1 MSATP
6 IFAPTPAA
14 IERSQLTAF
23 TRFCEIETGQRFD
36 DDAALHS
43 FSVAEFRRFWA
54 LFLRWSGLVVEGA
67 PEPVC
72 TRPDGTDPGR
82 EDCER
87 AVFFPG
93 LRLSYVE
100 NLLRSRAPED
110 GGCTAL
116 IARDEQGAA
125 ARLTRD
131 ELTRRVLAAAASL
144 RALGLKAGDRVVAV
158 ASNTAD
164 SAIACLACTA
174 LGATWSATAP
184 DLGPEAMLDRFR
196 PLAPVLLFCCTS
208 YRNHGASRPV
218 ADRISALL
226 QAIPSIT
233 TAVALDGG
241 PTIELPALDRAV
253 QRLALEDL
261 VQGTQGSPAALRLDE
276 LPRFSWNHPLFILF
290 SSGTT
295 GPPKCIVHGVG
306 GTLLE
311 HHKEHRLHGDLG
323 PDDTLYFQ
331 TSCGWMMWNWQLS
344 ALACGTPI
352 LIYDGSVTFPEE
364 DSLWRVVEAEKVT
377 VLGTSPAFLQYCADA
392 GITPRER
399 VDLSRLRAIQSTGSV
414 LVDSRFVW
422 VKEHVKDIPVQ
433 SVSGGTDMIGCFL
446 LGNPNLPVYPGEMQC
461 VGLGLDVQA
470 MRPDG
475 VMVSGRD
482 AVASGQPMTGELVC
496 ATPFPSR
503 PIGLFGDEGGQR
515 FHDAYF
521 AQNPGVWTHGD
532 VLELTPHG
540 TARIHGRSDGVLNIR
555 GIRIGPSEIYTAL
568 QGLEEI
574 ELSMAIEQLAPND
587 PGGSRLVLLVVLRSG
602 LVLDRPLTLRIKKE
616 LRQRCS
622 MAHVPSVIVQVNEL
636 PTTHNGKRSE
646 RAARDAL
653 NGRPVA
659 NLSALRNPGAL
670 QALAEHPELKVTAGP
685 DPA

>member
-1 MSATP
+1 VSVAP
-6 IFAPTPAA
+6 IFAPTAAA
-14 IERSQLTAF
+14 IEGSQLTAF
-23 TRFCEIETGQRFD
+23 TRFCEAEVGRSFD
-36 DDAALHS
+36 DYAALHA
-43 FSVAEFRRFWA
+43 FSVAEFRRFWT
-54 LFLRWSGLVVEGA
+54 LFLRWSGLVVEGD
-67 PEPVC
+67 PEPAC
-72 TRPDGTDPGR
+72 SKPSEGS

-87 AVFFPG
+87 AVFFPK
-93 LRLSYVE
+93 LRLSYAE

-110 GGCTAL
+110 GGKVAL
-116 IARDEQGAA
+116 IARDEQGASE
-125 ARLTRD
+125 RLTRD
-131 ELTRRVLAAAASL
+131 ELARRVLAAAASL
-144 RALGLKAGDRVVAV
+144 RALGLNAGDRVVAV

-164 SAIACLACTA
+164 SVIACLACAA

-184 DLGPEAMLDRFR
+184 DLGAEAMLDRFR
-196 PLAPVLLFCCTS
+196 PLEPVLLFCCAS
-208 YRNHGASRPV
+208 YRTHGATRPTT
-218 ADRISALL
+218 DRIAALL
-226 QAIPSIT
+226 QAIASIT
-233 TAVALDGG
+233 TVVTLDGG
-241 PTIELPALDRAV
+241 AFEGGLPAPERAV
-253 QRLALEDL
+253 RCLTLGEL
-261 VQGTQGSPAALRLDE
+261 IEGWQGSAALRIDE
-276 LPRFSWNHPLFILF
+276 LPRFPWNHPLFILF

-295 GPPKCIVHGVG
+295 GPPKCIVHGAG

-323 PDDTLYFQ
+323 PDDVLYFQ

-344 ALACGTPI
+344 ALASGAPI
-352 LIYDGSVTFPEE
+352 LVYDGSVTFPED
-364 DSLWRVVEAEKVT
+364 DSFWRVVEAEKVT
-377 VLGTSPAFLQYCADA
+377 VLGTSPAYLQYCADA
-392 GITPRER
+392 GIIPRER

-422 VKEHVKDIPVQ
+422 VKDHVKDIPVQ

-446 LGNPNLPVYPGEMQC
+446 LGNPNLPVYAGEMQC
-461 VGLGLDVQA
+461 ISLGLDVQA

-475 VMVSGRD
+475 VMVQSRD
-482 AVASGQPMTGELVC
+482 AAASGQPVVGELVC

-503 PIGLFGDEGGQR
+503 PIGLFGDEEGRR

-555 GIRIGPSEIYTAL
+555 GIRIGPSEIYNAL

-574 ELSMAIEQLAPND
+574 ELSMAIEQLAPSE
-587 PGGSRLVLLVVLRSG
+587 PGGSRLVLLVVLRRG
-602 LVLDRPLTLRIKKE
+602 LALDRPLTLRIKKE

-622 MAHVPSVIVQVNEL
+622 MAHVPSVIAQVDEL

-659 NLSALRNPGAL
+659 NLSALRNPASL
-670 QALAEHPELKVTAGP
+670 QALADHPDLQTTAGP
-685 DPA
+685 